1 MGNVIDFLE
10 RLGSDARLRYAS
22 GSEVEQALELAQID
36 AAARAAILAGQRSEL
51 EALLG
56 AQANVC
62 CLVRPG
68 DEDDEDDD
76 DEDDEDDDGDEEDDE
91 LSMQRVGGARASAA
105 S

>member
-22 GSEVEQALELAQID
+22 GGEMEQALELAQID
-36 AAARAAILAGQRSEL
+36 SAARAAILAGQRSEL

-68 DEDDEDDD
+68 DEDDEE
-76 DEDDEDDDGDEEDDE
+76 EDDEEDDDADEEEDE
-91 LSMQRVGGARASAA
+91 LSMQRVGGARATAA
-105 S
+105 P

>member
-22 GSEVEQALELAQID
+22 GAEVEQALELAQID
-36 AAARAAILAGQRSEL
+36 SAARAAILAGQRSEL

-68 DEDDEDDD
+68 DEDDEE
-76 DEDDEDDDGDEEDDE
+76 EDDEEDDDADEEEDE
-91 LSMQRVGGARASAA
+91 LSMQRVGGARATAA